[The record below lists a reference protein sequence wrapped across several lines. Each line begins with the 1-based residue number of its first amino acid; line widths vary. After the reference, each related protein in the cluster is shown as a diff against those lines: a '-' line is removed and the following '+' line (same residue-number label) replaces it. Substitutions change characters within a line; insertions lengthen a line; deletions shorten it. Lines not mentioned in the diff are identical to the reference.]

1 MSSFRWTDWTTD
13 TSFRIRVSMAAADKL
28 DQLAP
33 ETQDRLRRMMQDI
46 AELADLMPSE
56 NRNRWNDSASPLLQL
71 QMGRVTV
78 RYSIDEEARTL
89 TIQHVIVPEVLE
101 DVG

>member
-1 MSSFRWTDWTTD
+1 MTSFRWTDWSTE
-13 TSFRIRVSMAAADKL
+13 TSFRIRVAHAAVEKLEQLPAD
-28 DQLAP
+28 
-33 ETQDRLRRMMQDI
+33 TQDRLRRMMQDI
-46 AELADLMPSE
+46 AELADLMPAP
-56 NRNRWNDSASPLLQL
+56 NRHAWDDASSPLLQL

-78 RYSIDEEARTL
+78 RYSIDEETRTL